1 MQSSQEETPGRGSVN
16 CSTQVGLGRN
26 LCQFGKQASAPT
38 AKHLGHEQKSTS
50 AGKRSCL
57 EALLEQIGT
66 LPEEEREH
74 CAKAEPEAEREHC
87 AKAEPEAERE
97 HGAKAEPEAEREH
110 CAKAEPEREKKGG
123 FGEVTRPPEE
133 NFCST
138 FKIGQQMPLSATDF
152 MFQLRPSASTA
163 QSVMTSHPAAHQ
175 VSVANK
181 TSFSPVISV
190 INGYSTPMASIA
202 RTADHLIDHAQVNK
216 ATSSL
221 ISDSAIKEQNEY
233 NETAQVGSS
242 RNLSQPTLLASMREG
257 CACARQDSATA
268 KAAKEVAEQGSTSLA
283 AHLAPE
289 TGVVAQAT
297 AGTLKTALL
306 ETALPGAALP
316 GAALSETALSGA
328 TLSAAASLEPV
339 STETTVPEATLPGIA
354 KSADRTRGNMLRQP
368 AVARAR
374 GHMTEFEVVR
384 SRRLNSSVQ
393 TGSMARKRAIMR
405 SRKHKGE
412 VGRSRGPNQI
422 TSGLAHPQAQS
433 DPAGVSAKARTQ
445 PDQEKAE
452 AGKEKS
458 GSQSDLKADKDRAE
472 TPKTKICFQWEESG
486 LCTYED
492 RCHFSHD
499 PTKKGNMIRKL
510 DTTVEIEQRGEGMI
524 VKGTDQIFSGLVQL
538 SEEELPESLSDLRGT
553 LAQACGIRGE
563 NTLRQVHGATP
574 GQDTASGQ
582 FAEMAAAVGL
592 HSSLFGWPDEKQ
604 KVLRTRYEEPRQG
617 YLKNILDTRMN
628 GKSHHDQFLLD
639 DVPDQVFVPP
649 RHEANV
655 VTNWYD
661 GTTGEPDEPAEPKDQ
676 RNGAGSAFQSNT
688 LSAKETMSRAQPEP
702 ATKGKRQRTAGQ
714 RNDLVAKGQ
723 DSQSGDGIA
732 LSRAQRRRA
741 ARAARKGKDAESP
754 AHKGAQPAHP
764 KASSYGS
771 GKDKKPRV
779 EKEATEK
786 KDSRSPGTRAVPPIH
801 HWRLRSR
808 RFLLAQTR
816 NRRRYQ
822 GGKRQEGEGQRR
834 KRKAK
839 SQAKGSQEQ
848 TRAKA
853 SQGGNAMARG
863 SALRGSQWQ
872 AQRRQTRAKASQGG

>member
-1 MQSSQEETPGRGSVN
+1 M
-16 CSTQVGLGRN
+16 
-26 LCQFGKQASAPT
+26 
-38 AKHLGHEQKSTS
+38 
-50 AGKRSCL
+50 
-57 EALLEQIGT
+57 I
-66 LPEEEREH
+66 
-74 CAKAEPEAEREHC
+74 
-87 AKAEPEAERE
+87 
-97 HGAKAEPEAEREH
+97 
-110 CAKAEPEREKKGG
+110 
-123 FGEVTRPPEE
+123 
-133 NFCST
+133 
-138 FKIGQQMPLSATDF
+138 
-152 MFQLRPSASTA
+152 
-163 QSVMTSHPAAHQ
+163 
-175 VSVANK
+175 
-181 TSFSPVISV
+181 
-190 INGYSTPMASIA
+190 
-202 RTADHLIDHAQVNK
+202 
-216 ATSSL
+216 
-221 ISDSAIKEQNEY
+221 
-233 NETAQVGSS
+233 
-242 RNLSQPTLLASMREG
+242 
-257 CACARQDSATA
+257 
-268 KAAKEVAEQGSTSLA
+268 
-283 AHLAPE
+283 
-289 TGVVAQAT
+289 
-297 AGTLKTALL
+297 
-306 ETALPGAALP
+306 
-316 GAALSETALSGA
+316 
-328 TLSAAASLEPV
+328 
-339 STETTVPEATLPGIA
+339 
-354 KSADRTRGNMLRQP
+354 
-368 AVARAR
+368 
-374 GHMTEFEVVR
+374 
-384 SRRLNSSVQ
+384 
-393 TGSMARKRAIMR
+393 
-405 SRKHKGE
+405 
-412 VGRSRGPNQI
+412 NQI

-445 PDQEKAE
+445 SDQEKAK

-472 TPKTKICFQWEESG
+472 TPKTKICFQWKESG

-499 PTKKGNMIRKL
+499 PTKKGSMIRKL

-563 NTLRQVHGATP
+563 NTLMQVHGATP
-574 GQDTASGQ
+574 GQDTVSGQ

-702 ATKGKRQRTAGQ
+702 ATKGERQRTAGQ

-786 KDSRSPGTRAVPPIH
+786 KTRDRLARELCPQFIIGACVRGDSCWRKHATVEDIKAESDKKAKANAGKEKPKAKRKVPKSKLAPKLAKEAMQWQEGQRSEVRKGKRRDG
-801 HWRLRSR
+801 RLAPKLVKEAKQWQEGPRSKVR
-808 RFLLAQTR
+808 K
-816 NRRRYQ
+816 
-822 GGKRQEGEGQRR
+822 GKRQAKDGKHASKLAKEAKLWKKGQR
-834 KRKAK
+834 
-839 SQAKGSQEQ
+839 SEL
-848 TRAKA
+848 AKA
-853 SQGGNAMARG
+853 LEPIAAKPKPEDSDSCEPENLNTLLRKTHDSTSSSRARVEKWGG
-863 SALRGSQWQ
+863 
-872 AQRRQTRAKASQGG
+872 